1 MTAFVDALL
10 GARRPVVMEI
20 KVYDGAGVPLL
31 AGRDVGELVA
41 AYEKAEAPC
50 LSVVT
55 GRWFGGTPALLREV
69 AQHTAL
75 PLLHKDFLTREA
87 QLDRS
92 RDSGASAVLLT
103 AEVLPASVLA
113 TMVTGALDRGL
124 TPFVEVTTHAQLTA
138 VPRAAECVL
147 AVSNKNIAQ
156 RELGGADVGRSHR
169 LLPAVRATGT
179 RCPVSASGLDDP
191 RDAAALV
198 RAGYAGVLVGSGLLR
213 GDPDTWT
220 SAFDTAL
227 RPAGVTERSHEKDL
241 SREAVT

>member
-1 MTAFVDALL
+1 MSEHASAFVDSLL

-20 KVYDGAGVPLL
+20 KVHDGAGVPLL
-31 AGRDVGELVA
+31 QGRDVSEVVA
-41 AYEKAEAPC
+41 VYEKAGAPC

-55 GRWFGGTPALLREV
+55 GRWFGGTATLLREV
-69 AQHTAL
+69 AQYTAL
-75 PLLHKDFLTREA
+75 PLLHKDFLTSEA

-92 RDSGASAVLLT
+92 RDGGASAVLLT
-103 AEVLPASVLA
+103 AGVLPASVLA
-113 TMVTGALDRGL
+113 TLVQGALDRGL
-124 TPFVEVTTHAQLTA
+124 TPFVEVTKQAQLA
-138 VPRAAECVL
+138 VPRAAECVV
-147 AVSNKNIAQ
+147 AVSNKDIAQ
-156 RELGGADVGRSHR
+156 RELGDADIGRSHR
-169 LLPAVRATGT
+169 LLPAIRATGT
-179 RCPVSASGLDDP
+179 RCPISASGLDDP

-227 RPAGVTERSHEKDL
+227 RPEAQDRDL